1 MPQRVAVAY
10 CVKITRVKEMTLL
23 QSILLGIIQGVTEFL
38 PVSSSGHLAIFQAL
52 FGLEKADMLFDILL
66 HVGTLVAI
74 SVVYFMDLKKLVIN
88 GFCIL
93 GCWFYNAFAFIAN
106 LFAKEKREYKKVVTN
121 AYRKFVLLVI
131 VSSIPTA
138 IIGVLDSDI
147 VEAASN
153 TLLIPGI
160 CLIITAGVLL
170 IAQFSGNG
178 NKMPGEVKYSEA
190 GLIGVAQGI
199 ATMPGISRSGSTVAA
214 CLLCGFDKKFAV
226 KYSFIMSIPAI
237 LGSLLL
243 ELVKT
248 DLSGVTS
255 GVLVNYIVGTVVAA
269 VVGYIFIK
277 VMLAAVKKK
286 KFTGFSIYCF
296 VAGVTAIVL
305 HFIKL

>member
-1 MPQRVAVAY
+1 
-10 CVKITRVKEMTLL
+10 
-23 QSILLGIIQGVTEFL
+23 
-38 PVSSSGHLAIFQAL
+38 
-52 FGLEKADMLFDILL
+52 
-66 HVGTLVAI
+66 
-74 SVVYFMDLKKLVIN
+74 
-88 GFCIL
+88 
-93 GCWFYNAFAFIAN
+93 
-106 LFAKEKREYKKVVTN
+106 
-121 AYRKFVLLVI
+121 
-131 VSSIPTA
+131 
-138 IIGVLDSDI
+138 
-147 VEAASN
+147 
-153 TLLIPGI
+153 
-160 CLIITAGVLL
+160 
-170 IAQFSGNG
+170 
-178 NKMPGEVKYSEA
+178 
-190 GLIGVAQGI
+190 LIGVAQGI